1 MKSSSKINYYILS
14 TILFISLLINITLT
28 AQTQNLEKFVGEW
41 RSGDITFNM
50 ATPTFNTDVKN
61 AYLRIYF
68 IISENHGNLLA
79 KMESPESNVL
89 WMDANQTVVSGDT
102 ISLYFNGIKGIFEG
116 ILNKEKDQINGS
128 LRLKGRTISIGLR
141 KK

>member
-1 MKSSSKINYYILS
+1 MNKGFILLNCDLGAEEYIVEELKQMS
-14 TILFISLLINITLT
+14 
-28 AQTQNLEKFVGEW
+28 
-41 RSGDITFNM
+41 
-50 ATPTFNTDVKN
+50 DVKN